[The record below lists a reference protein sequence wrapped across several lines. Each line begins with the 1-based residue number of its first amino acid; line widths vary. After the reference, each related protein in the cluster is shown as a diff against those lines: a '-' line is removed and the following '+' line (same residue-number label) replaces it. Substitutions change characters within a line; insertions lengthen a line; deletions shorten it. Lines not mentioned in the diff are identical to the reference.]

1 MGVENLGSEL
11 GRRTQ
16 PKQKRAQE
24 RIEAIIDATLT
35 LLDRLDANSVTTS
48 AVAKEA
54 RIPVGSIYRYF
65 PNIHAIY
72 GTIFDRFHQENTRI
86 IKGSSL
92 DQTSEWKTA
101 LKHDLEA
108 MGQLLESRAGYRA
121 VVSLTFSTPE
131 LLPIREQWNH
141 DFAEQFAINWR
152 VGKDGFEGGNPSV
165 VARMV
170 VEIFSAAQLQILRNW
185 DDKSKREAIAHERL
199 VAMVRY
205 LEAYLD

>member
-101 LKHDLEA
+101 LEHDLEA

-141 DFAEQFAINWR
+141 DFAEQF
-152 VGKDGFEGGNPSV
+152 
-165 VARMV
+165 
-170 VEIFSAAQLQILRNW
+170 EIFSAAQLQILRNW
-185 DDKSKREAIAHERL
+185 DDKSKREAIAHERF

>member
-1 MGVENLGSEL
+1 MGVENPRSVLS
-11 GRRTQ
+11 RRAQ

-24 RIEAIIDATLT
+24 RIEIIIEATLV
-35 LLDRLDANSVTTS
+35 LLDRLNTSAVTTS

-54 RIPVGSIYRYF
+54 GIPVGSIYRYF

-72 GTIFDRFHQENTRI
+72 GTIFDRFHEENTRI
-86 IKGSSL
+86 IKASSL
-92 DQTSEWKTA
+92 DQTSDWKAA

-121 VVSLTFSTPE
+121 VVLLTFSTPE
-131 LLPIREQWNH
+131 LLPIRERWNY

-152 VGKDGFEGGNPSV
+152 EGKDGFAGGDPYP
-165 VARMV
+165 VARMA

-185 DDKSKREAIAHERL
+185 DDKAKRDAIAQERL

-205 LEAYLD
+205 LGAYLD